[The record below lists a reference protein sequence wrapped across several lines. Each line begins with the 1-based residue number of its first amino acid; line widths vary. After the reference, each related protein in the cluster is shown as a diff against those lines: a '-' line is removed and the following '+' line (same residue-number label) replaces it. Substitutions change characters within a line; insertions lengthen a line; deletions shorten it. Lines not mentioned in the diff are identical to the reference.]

1 MLKKI
6 LFPFCCFC
14 LLLLTQCTKKKSES
28 QVNQVSSFH
37 LQDIRL
43 GDGVPLQLSLSLRWK
58 INNGRSFFKQFETTE
73 SFGMT
78 VLQPRTTEFV
88 RNLSNHYESVD
99 SLFSSERETYIN
111 DVKSTLNEALDNEE
125 ITVEEVIVSNIIFP
139 KTYTEAME
147 QKGLQ
152 QQKLERIRQQKVVD
166 IAKAEANKQK
176 VEATSKVSIAEAE
189 AEARIQQIKAKTEK
203 DRRQNELAK
212 AETEAQIAKKQAQ
225 AEAERKKLLAK
236 ADLEKAKDLKD
247 LGVQKERDLVKVNI
261 EKKRM
266 EAQLDRE
273 IEIEMAEMYQNNPTY
288 ASFIVNKELAS
299 KVEIAVLPSN
309 TDAGVFGNFLKKTI
323 EEKKD

>member
-1 MLKKI
+1 MLRNFLLPI
-6 LFPFCCFC
+6 FC
-14 LLLLTQCTKKKSES
+14 LCALLLTQCTQKKSEL
-28 QVNQVSSFH
+28 QANQVSSFH

-58 INNGRSFFKQFETTE
+58 IKDGRSFFKQFETTE
-73 SFGMT
+73 SFGLT
-78 VLQPRTTEFV
+78 VLQPRTMEFL
-88 RNLSNHYESVD
+88 RDLSNHYESVD
-99 SLFSSERETYIN
+99 SLFSSERQAYIN
-111 DVKSTLNEALDNEE
+111 DVKSTLNKVLDSQE
-125 ITVEEVIVSNIIFP
+125 ITVEEVIVSNIVFP
-139 KTYTEAME
+139 STYTEAME

-152 QQKLERIRQQKVVD
+152 QQKLERIRQQKIVD
-166 IAKAEANKQK
+166 IANAEANKEK

-212 AETEAQIAKKQAQ
+212 AETEAQIAKKRAQ

-236 ADLEKAKDLKD
+236 ADLEKEKDLKD
-247 LGVQKERDLVKVNI
+247 LGVQKARDLVKVDI
-261 EKKRM
+261 EKQRL
-266 EAQLDRE
+266 EAKLDRE
-273 IEIEMAEMYQNNPTY
+273 IQLELAEMYQNNPTY

-309 TDAGVFGNFLKKTI
+309 TDSGVFGNFLKKTI